1 MENITTSAELKTAI
15 QLLEAEQ
22 VFHKQLLKD
31 QFFVVHESLKPANI
45 IKNIINDITSSP
57 YLIDNMLGAAMGL
70 ATGFVTK
77 KLASGVPGSLIKKL
91 FGILLQFGVTNV
103 VAHNPDS
110 VVSIG
115 RSIFQRIFHKKE
127 IYSHKP

>member
-1 MENITTSAELKTAI
+1 MENITTSAELKIAI

-31 QFFVVHESLKPANI
+31 QFSLVHESLKPANI
-45 IKNIINDITSSP
+45 IKNTFNDIASSP

-77 KLASGVPGSLIKKL
+77 KLASGVPGGLLKKL

-103 VAHNPDS
+103 VAHNPNS
-110 VVSIG
+110 VMSIG
-115 RSIFQRIFHKKE
+115 RSIFQRIFHKKQINSE
-127 IYSHKP
+127 LP